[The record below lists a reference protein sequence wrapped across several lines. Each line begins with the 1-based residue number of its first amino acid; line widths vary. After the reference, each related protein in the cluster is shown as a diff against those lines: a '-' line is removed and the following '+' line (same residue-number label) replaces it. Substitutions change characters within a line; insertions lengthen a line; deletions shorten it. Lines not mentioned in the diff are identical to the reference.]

1 MEIIHAFEALHASSA
16 VEVVQM
22 SWDDPF
28 ERLREGDV
36 DLMATWLPLE
46 QRDLVVGPVLT
57 EESRELAVPPDH
69 PLADRDSVDVE
80 ELAGYR
86 LPRFDNWPRE
96 LHEATAPS
104 RTPGGRP
111 IERVRI
117 PVGERSVDG
126 LAVRIARGEI
136 VYPTVASAT
145 SMGDLCFIPIK
156 GMPELRSALVWR
168 RPARDPT
175 LRAFIHVAREVL
187 RGRKAGVSP
196 HLSRRE
202 GGGPRSG
209 PRRRRP

>member
-1 MEIIHAFEALHASSA
+1 
-16 VEVVQM
+16 
-22 SWDDPF
+22 
-28 ERLREGDV
+28 
-36 DLMATWLPLE
+36 
-46 QRDLVVGPVLT
+46 VLT
-57 EESRELAVPPDH
+57 EQPRELAVAPDH

-86 LPRFDNWPRE
+86 LARFDNWPRE
-96 LHEATAPS
+96 LHEAIAPS

-111 IERVRI
+111 IGRVRI

-156 GMPELRSALVWR
+156 RMPELRSALAWR

-187 RGRKAGVSP
+187 RGRKGGVSP
-196 HLSRRE
+196 HVSRGE
-202 GGGPRSG
+202 AGGPRSG
-209 PRRRRP
+209 HRHRRPWP